1 MPRFL
6 TQLRDSLWQLIWLQK
21 EKLFH
26 GEVFASDRLQT
37 ECSHYRTIAEEAY
50 KQLTEI
56 LSRDVL
62 SQSLNVRLS
71 DWLELMEEV
80 RITLLGIT
88 VDIDLGVS
96 IQMSFSESQISLS
109 DQESGTSHPES
120 RRMGKWDNQQTSRAT
135 EQGNKQFL
143 KWHKKVK
150 KSKFRSRISTSVNKC
165 LFYL

>member
-1 MPRFL
+1 M
-6 TQLRDSLWQLIWLQK
+6 
-21 EKLFH
+21 
-26 GEVFASDRLQT
+26 
-37 ECSHYRTIAEEAY
+37 
-50 KQLTEI
+50 
-56 LSRDVL
+56 L

-120 RRMGKWDNQQTSRAT
+120 RRMGK
-135 EQGNKQFL
+135 
-143 KWHKKVK
+143 
-150 KSKFRSRISTSVNKC
+150 
-165 LFYL
+165 